1 VLGVSDVM
9 LRPRVR
15 VQTGSVGSTG
25 GELRLA
31 SHVTVSGSAVA
42 DVVRIGNGTTVDPI
56 FCRLVTGGAFG
67 RGVVGGPS
75 VQGAVLPPCQPMVE
89 PVVDPALLAPVAVTP
104 GTAEVRIPPGTGTS
118 PYPPG
123 SYAAITV
130 GSGSLLQLADGD
142 FQVQSITLAPR
153 ARLVCTGV
161 CRIGVV
167 RPGILPPGAPIRAA
181 AQAQGQDGRHHRPGR
196 PAKPALVARARGPT
210 A

>member
-1 VLGVSDVM
+1 APRSMSPDTSLFVRRARESSCLSQGGIRLGCLVVRRRPGIALPLFAMVAAGLAPSRAAAAPVQPALPAYAVLGVSDVM

-31 SHVTVSGSAVA
+31 SHVTASGRGVA

-130 GSGSLLQLADGD
+130 GSG
-142 FQVQSITLAPR
+142 P
-153 ARLVCTGV
+153 
-161 CRIGVV
+161 
-167 RPGILPPGAPIRAA
+167 LP
-181 AQAQGQDGRHHRPGR
+181 
-196 PAKPALVARARGPT
+196 
-210 A
+210 